1 MALRTLET
9 REVAPWSSV
18 TPRKC
23 RFGRSTAR
31 RERGQLL
38 LLGLASIYEGLVA
51 VLSLGFYT
59 TDIRSYLLFDYFE
72 D

>member
-1 MALRTLET
+1 MAQQLLAKET
-9 REVAPWSSV
+9 APWAL

-23 RFGRSTAR
+23 RFGGRDTAR
-31 RERGQLL
+31 RERGKLL
-38 LLGLASIYEGLVA
+38 LLGIASLYEGLVA
-51 VLSLGFYT
+51 VLSLGLYT